1 MTLGEAIQT
10 IKELKYLA
18 EEVLEENKKDGKL
31 TMDLIMMDQH
41 DVDALGYALAWLDG
55 ISAMKAML
63 EPKEDDAK

>member
-1 MTLGEAIQT
+1 MTLDEAIQT

-18 EEVLEENKKDGKL
+18 EEVLDENKK
-31 TMDLIMMDQH
+31 TMDLIMVDQQ

-63 EPKEDDAK
+63 EPEEDDAK

>member
-18 EEVLEENKKDGKL
+18 EEVLEENKA
-31 TMDLIMMDQH
+31 TMDMIMVDQH
-41 DVDALGYALAWLDG
+41 DVDALCYALAWLNG

-63 EPKEDDAK
+63 GPEEDDAK